1 MENNVTL
8 EPVTEPETESEGV
21 PAAISSEDAVFI
33 AMEMGKRILTC
44 GGEVHRAEETIRRIC
59 TAYGAHTVDVDAIL
73 SMIILTADFGNGD
86 LTSFRRVSDV
96 GGNNLGR
103 LAKLNALSRRICA
116 TKPIKD
122 EFLALLDEAEK
133 SSSISVIMKLL
144 GAALISFGFAWY
156 FGGSLLD
163 GALSA
168 LIAIPMWLVLNLLS
182 RSNMNA
188 IVAKFIVCFM
198 GGVGALLIGRTGI
211 VCNVNM
217 IIIGDIMN
225 VVPGVVLTNSL
236 RDLFGGDIMSGLF
249 RLCTALLDAVAI
261 ACGYAVAI
269 LIFGGAV

>member
-1 MENNVTL
+1 MGKDMTL
-8 EPVTEPETESEGV
+8 DDITDVEAEKTAEETV
-21 PAAISSEDAVFI
+21 ISSDDAVFI

-59 TAYGAHTVDVDAIL
+59 TAYGAVTVNVNAIL
-73 SMIILTADFGNGD
+73 SMIILTADFENEEK
-86 LTSFRRVSDV
+86 TSFCRVSIGV
-96 GGNNLGR
+96 NNLGR
-103 LAKLNALSRRICA
+103 LAKLNGLSRRICA
-116 TKPIKD
+116 IKPSKE
-122 EFLALLDEAEK
+122 EFLALLDEAERT
-133 SSSISVIMKLL
+133 SSVGVIKQIV
-144 GAALISFGFAWY
+144 GAALISLGFAWY

-163 GALSA
+163 AALSA
-168 LIAIPMWLVLNLLS
+168 LIALPMWLVLTLLS
-182 RSNMNA
+182 RANMNA

-211 VCNVNM
+211 NCNLNM
-217 IIIGDIMN
+217 IMIGDIMN

>member
-1 MENNVTL
+1 MTL
-8 EPVTEPETESEGV
+8 GDITEAEAEKTAEATV
-21 PAAISSEDAVFI
+21 VSSDDAVFI
-33 AMEMGKRILTC
+33 AIEMGKRILMC
-44 GGEVHRAEETIRRIC
+44 GGEVHRAEETISRIC
-59 TAYGAHTVDVDAIL
+59 TAYGAVTVDVDAIL
-73 SMIILTADFGNGD
+73 SMIILTADFGNGNM
-86 LTSFRRVSDV
+86 TSFRRVSDV
-96 GGNNLGR
+96 GVNNLGR

-116 TKPIKD
+116 VKPSKD
-122 EFLALLDEAEK
+122 EFLSLLDEAER
-133 SSSISVIMKLL
+133 SSSVGVIKQIV
-144 GAALISFGFAWY
+144 GAALIAIGFALY

-168 LIAIPMWLVLNLLS
+168 LIAVAMWFVIRLLK
-182 RSNMNA
+182 RANMNA
-188 IVAKFIVCFM
+188 IVVKFAACFM

-211 VCNVNM
+211 NCNVNM

-269 LIFGGAV
+269 LVFGGAA

>member
-1 MENNVTL
+1 MGKDMTL
-8 EPVTEPETESEGV
+8 DDITDVEAEK
-21 PAAISSEDAVFI
+21 AAASTFISSDDAVFI

-59 TAYGAHTVDVDAIL
+59 TAYGAVSVNVDAIL
-73 SMIILTADFGNGD
+73 SMIILTVDFGGGD
-86 LTSFRRVSDV
+86 TTSFRRVSDV
-96 GGNNLGR
+96 GANNLGR
-103 LAKLNALSRRICA
+103 LAKLNGLSRRICA
-116 TKPIKD
+116 MKPSKE
-122 EFLALLDEAEK
+122 EFLTLLDEAERT
-133 SSSISVIMKLL
+133 SSVGVIKQIV
-144 GAALISFGFAWY
+144 GAALISLGFAWY

-163 GALSA
+163 AALSA
-168 LIAIPMWLVLNLLS
+168 LIALPMWLVLTLLS
-182 RSNMNA
+182 RANMNA

-211 VCNVNM
+211 NCNLNM
-217 IIIGDIMN
+217 IMIGDIMN

>member
-1 MENNVTL
+1 MGKDMTL
-8 EPVTEPETESEGV
+8 DDITDVEAKKTVTETV
-21 PAAISSEDAVFI
+21 ISSDDAVFI

-59 TAYGAHTVDVDAIL
+59 TAYGAVTVDVNAIL
-73 SMIILTADFGNGD
+73 SMIILTADFENEEK
-86 LTSFRRVSDV
+86 TSFCRVSIGV
-96 GGNNLGR
+96 NNLGR
-103 LAKLNALSRRICA
+103 LAKLNGLSRRICA
-116 TKPIKD
+116 IKPSKE
-122 EFLALLDEAEK
+122 EFLALLDEAERT
-133 SSSISVIMKLL
+133 SSVGVIKQIV
-144 GAALISFGFAWY
+144 GAALISLGFAWY

-163 GALSA
+163 AALSA
-168 LIAIPMWLVLNLLS
+168 LIALPMWLVLTLLS
-182 RSNMNA
+182 RANMNA

-211 VCNVNM
+211 NCNLNM
-217 IIIGDIMN
+217 IMIGDIMN

>member
-1 MENNVTL
+1 MTL
-8 EPVTEPETESEGV
+8 DDITDAKAEF
-21 PAAISSEDAVFI
+21 AAEATAVSSDDAVFI

-59 TAYGAHTVDVDAIL
+59 TAYGAVTVNVDAIL
-73 SMIILTADFGNGD
+73 SMIILTVDFGNGD
-86 LTSFRRVSDV
+86 TTSFRRVSDV
-96 GGNNLGR
+96 GANNLGR

-116 TKPIKD
+116 VKPSKE
-122 EFLALLDEAEK
+122 EFLSLLDEAER
-133 SSSISVIMKLL
+133 SSSIGAVKQLI
-144 GAALISFGFAWY
+144 GAALISLGFAWY

-163 GALSA
+163 AALSA
-168 LIAIPMWLVLNLLS
+168 LIAVPMWFVLNLLS

-188 IVAKFIVCFM
+188 IVAKFAVCFM

-211 VCNVNM
+211 DCNLNM
-217 IIIGDIMN
+217 IMIGDIMN

-269 LIFGGAV
+269 LVFGGAV

>member
-1 MENNVTL
+1 MTLDDIIDNAAENTAA
-8 EPVTEPETESEGV
+8 ETV
-21 PAAISSEDAVFI
+21 ISSDDAVFI
-33 AMEMGKRILTC
+33 AIEMGKRILTC
-44 GGEVHRAEETIRRIC
+44 GGEVHRAEETISRIC
-59 TAYGAHTVDVDAIL
+59 TAYGAVTVDVDAIL

-86 LTSFRRVSDV
+86 MTSFRRVSDV
-96 GGNNLGR
+96 GVNNLGR

-116 TKPIKD
+116 VKPSKE
-122 EFLALLDEAEK
+122 EFLTLLDEAER
-133 SSSISVIMKLL
+133 SSSIGAVKKLI

-163 GALSA
+163 AALSA
-168 LIAIPMWLVLNLLS
+168 LIAVPMWLVLNLLS

-188 IVAKFIVCFM
+188 IVAKFAVCFM

-211 VCNVNM
+211 NCNLNM
-217 IIIGDIMN
+217 IMIGDIMN

-269 LIFGGAV
+269 LVFGGAV

>member
-1 MENNVTL
+1 MKKDMTLDDITDNAAENTAA
-8 EPVTEPETESEGV
+8 ETV
-21 PAAISSEDAVFI
+21 ISSDDAVFI
-33 AMEMGKRILTC
+33 AIEMGKRILTC
-44 GGEVHRAEETIRRIC
+44 GGEVHRAEETISRFC
-59 TAYGAHTVDVDAIL
+59 TAYGAVTVDVDAIL

-86 LTSFRRVSDV
+86 MTSFRRVSDV
-96 GGNNLGR
+96 GVNNLGR

-116 TKPIKD
+116 VKPSKE
-122 EFLALLDEAEK
+122 EFLTLLDEAER
-133 SSSISVIMKLL
+133 SSSIGAVKKLI

-163 GALSA
+163 AALSA
-168 LIAIPMWLVLNLLS
+168 LIAVPMWLVLNLLS

-188 IVAKFIVCFM
+188 IVAKFAVCFM

-211 VCNVNM
+211 NCNLNM
-217 IIIGDIMN
+217 IMIGDIMN

-269 LIFGGAV
+269 LVFGGAV

>member
-1 MENNVTL
+1 MKKDMTLDDITDNAAENTAA
-8 EPVTEPETESEGV
+8 ETV
-21 PAAISSEDAVFI
+21 ISSDDAVFI
-33 AMEMGKRILTC
+33 AIEMGKRILTC
-44 GGEVHRAEETIRRIC
+44 GGEVHRAEETISRIC
-59 TAYGAHTVDVDAIL
+59 TAYGAVTVDVDAIL

-86 LTSFRRVSDV
+86 MTSFRRVSDV
-96 GGNNLGR
+96 GVNNLGR

-116 TKPIKD
+116 VKPSKE
-122 EFLALLDEAEK
+122 EFLTLLDEAER
-133 SSSISVIMKLL
+133 SSSIGAVKKLI

-163 GALSA
+163 AALSA
-168 LIAIPMWLVLNLLS
+168 LIAVPMWLVLNLLS

-188 IVAKFIVCFM
+188 IVAKFAVCFM

-211 VCNVNM
+211 NCNLNM
-217 IIIGDIMN
+217 IMIGDIMN

-269 LIFGGAV
+269 LVFGGAV

>member
-1 MENNVTL
+1 MGKDMTL
-8 EPVTEPETESEGV
+8 DDITDVEAEKT
-21 PAAISSEDAVFI
+21 AAATVISSDDAVFI

-59 TAYGAHTVDVDAIL
+59 TAYGAVTVDVNAIL
-73 SMIILTADFGNGD
+73 SMIILTADFENEEK
-86 LTSFRRVSDV
+86 TSFCRVSIGV
-96 GGNNLGR
+96 NNLGR
-103 LAKLNALSRRICA
+103 LAKLNGLSRRICVM
-116 TKPIKD
+116 KPSKE
-122 EFLALLDEAEK
+122 EFLALLDEAERT
-133 SSSISVIMKLL
+133 SSVGVIKQIV
-144 GAALISFGFAWY
+144 GAALISLGFAWY

-163 GALSA
+163 AALSA
-168 LIAIPMWLVLNLLS
+168 LIALPMWLVLTLLS
-182 RSNMNA
+182 RANMNA

-211 VCNVNM
+211 NCNLNM
-217 IIIGDIMN
+217 IMIGDIMN

>member
-1 MENNVTL
+1 MEKDMTL
-8 EPVTEPETESEGV
+8 DDITEVEAEKLAEEPV
-21 PAAISSEDAVFI
+21 ISSDDAVFI
-33 AMEMGKRILTC
+33 AIEMGKRILMC
-44 GGEVHRAEETIRRIC
+44 GGEVHRAEETISRIC
-59 TAYGAHTVDVDAIL
+59 TAYGAVAVDVDAIL

-86 LTSFRRVSDV
+86 KTAFRRVSDV
-96 GGNNLGR
+96 GVNNLGR

-116 TKPIKD
+116 MKPSK
-122 EFLALLDEAEK
+122 EAFLALLDEAER
-133 SSSISVIMKLL
+133 SSSVGVIKQIV

-156 FGGSLLD
+156 FGGSLVD

-168 LIAIPMWLVLNLLS
+168 LIALPMWLVLSLLS
-182 RSNMNA
+182 GSKMNA

-211 VCNVNM
+211 NCNVNM

-225 VVPGVVLTNSL
+225 VVPGMVLTNSL